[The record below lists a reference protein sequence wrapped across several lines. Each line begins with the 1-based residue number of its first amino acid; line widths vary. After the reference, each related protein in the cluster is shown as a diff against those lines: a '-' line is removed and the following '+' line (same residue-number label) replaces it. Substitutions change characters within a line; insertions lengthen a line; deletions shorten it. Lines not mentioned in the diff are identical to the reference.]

1 MSNLQEINL
10 DTGNVKELNISG
22 NSAPVTSNVDLN
34 IQRGSSPSGLGGLGS
49 GLSSSSPRPNL
60 VVDSGP
66 SQIAKEVPMHG
77 IELLADSKKIK
88 SSSGMGG
95 MSSGSVSSGSLG
107 GTMGGP
113 SSIGNS
119 ISLDSITADPIGTPS
134 VPPPSMSPSA
144 PSPTTSVHSGMSGV
158 SNGAGD
164 STTDNILKFLD
175 DTPGPAKEI
184 NLESVGDSGTTDG
197 GVNPSAESANI
208 APPPKI
214 ERPKT
219 FEEIQRE
226 KQVLLFKFERLRKR
240 GVPLTKQFSMASD
253 LHEMKSEFQLL
264 KKQRDQ
270 ENSIKFQRKMLVTFC
285 SGVEFLNGKFDPI
298 NAKLDGWSESIHE
311 NITDY
316 DEVFEELHEKY
327 SGAGEM
333 APEARLVMMLGGSA
347 FMYHLTNTMFKS
359 SLPGMGDIMK
369 QNPDLMK
376 QFANAAASTMGGS
389 DEPEFTHYMNE
400 MVNQSMKS
408 KGAGAGAGGMGGG
421 GGGGGL
427 SGMMSG
433 MTGAGGGMGGGAGM
447 GGGGGRNEMNAPTSV
462 DEILQQLD
470 RNTSGQG
477 GNISLNNSLAGM
489 GDLGSGGSIDIS
501 NVSADTKK
509 VTDEIK
515 KIEVLGGDTKK
526 KGVTLDL

>member
-1 MSNLQEINL
+1 MLW
-10 DTGNVKELNISG
+10 
-22 NSAPVTSNVDLN
+22 
-34 IQRGSSPSGLGGLGS
+34 
-49 GLSSSSPRPNL
+49 
-60 VVDSGP
+60 
-66 SQIAKEVPMHG
+66 IAGHHKWLKRFRSHG

-88 SSSGMGG
+88 SSNGASG
-95 MSSGSVSSGSLG
+95 MSSGSVSSGP
-107 GTMGGP
+107 MGGSGP
-113 SSIGNS
+113 PSIGNS
-119 ISLDSITADPIGTPS
+119 INLDSITADPLGAPSAS
-134 VPPPSMSPSA
+134 VPPPPPAVSA
-144 PSPTTSVHSGMSGV
+144 PSPTTSVNSAMSGI

-184 NLESVGDSGTTDG
+184 NLESVGDSGTDS
-197 GVNPSAESANI
+197 GVNPSDSANV

-219 FEEIQRE
+219 FEEVQRE

-270 ENSIKFQRKMLVTFC
+270 ENSVKFQRKMLVTFC
-285 SGVEFLNGKFDPI
+285 SGVEFLNGKFDPV

-327 SGAGEM
+327 SGSGEM
-333 APEARLVMMLGGSA
+333 APEARLIMMLGGSA

-408 KGAGAGAGGMGGG
+408 KGNEGGAGMMGGGGMGGG
-421 GGGGGL
+421 G
-427 SGMMSG
+427 MSG
-433 MTGAGGGMGGGAGM
+433 GGM

-477 GNISLNNSLAGM
+477 GNISLNSSL
-489 GDLGSGGSIDIS
+489 GGSIDIS

-515 KIEVLGGDTKK
+515 KIEVLGGDSKK